1 MAMVMTLGEPG
12 RDGLGGKDT
21 EVWASPASGLGAVGP
36 GTRRGCL
43 PEGLQSW
50 VVQQRV
56 RQTPASPALTG
67 PGPRSLGH
75 QVLGL

>member
-1 MAMVMTLGEPG
+1 MAVVTMLGEPG
-12 RDGLGGKDT
+12 RDGLRGKDT

-43 PEGLQSW
+43 PEGLQSR
-50 VVQQRV
+50 VAQQRV
-56 RQTPASPALTG
+56 SQTPASPALTG
-67 PGPRSLGH
+67 PGPCSLSH

>member
-1 MAMVMTLGEPG
+1 MVMMLGEPG
-12 RDGLGGKDT
+12 GTGWEARTQQCGLP
-21 EVWASPASGLGAVGP
+21 PASGLGTVGP
-36 GTRRGCL
+36 GTWQGCL

-56 RQTPASPALTG
+56 RQTPASPALAG